1 MGATFHRPLPVGAI
15 LAGGSARRLG
25 GVAKGLIEIGGERMI
40 DRVARALREVT
51 ERIVVVSSNV
61 SASSWLPGADAI
73 PDERPDSGPMGGIA
87 SALRATG
94 GDVLAVAWDSTFVRT
109 ALLAPLVTAE
119 IGNDVVLW
127 SLPTGTEPLVGLYRQ
142 SALPTIDA
150 ALAHGERRARDIV
163 SLLRVRT
170 LTDLPAGC
178 SEESFFSVN
187 TPEDLSRAHVLAAGE
202 CLRWRPTNAPATQPG
217 TH

>member
-1 MGATFHRPLPVGAI
+1 MLADFHRSPLVGAI

-51 ERIVVVSSNV
+51 ERIVIVSSNAR
-61 SASSWLPGADAI
+61 ASSWLAGADVI
-73 PDERPDSGPMGGIA
+73 PDDQPGSGPMGGIA
-87 SALRATG
+87 SALRTTG
-94 GDVLAVAWDSTFVRT
+94 GDVLAVAWDSAFVRT
-109 ALLAPLVTAE
+109 ALLAPLVAAE

-142 SALPTIDA
+142 SALPTINA
-150 ALAHGERRARDIV
+150 AMARGERRARDIV

-170 LTDLPAGC
+170 LTELPAGC
-178 SEESFFSVN
+178 SAESFFSVN
-187 TPEDLSRAHVLAAGE
+187 TPEDLARAHLLAAGE
-202 CLRWRPTNAPATQPG
+202 WSPLAA
-217 TH
+217 H